1 MHDVQDF
8 FIAGPAG
15 RLSLRSKGFAA
26 RPAQVVI
33 LVQGANMS
41 GQMGYDFGF
50 EGGHDYSMM
59 DALVQAGF
67 GALTF
72 SVRGYAKSDKP
83 ADGFS
88 VQTEAAIDDLAAVV
102 AWVQAQGWARP
113 HLLGWSWGGRIT
125 GRYVQDHADAVDR
138 LVLMDPALGGGNKIP
153 PVPTDP
159 WWTNSY
165 AYFIDRLEPE
175 YSEDAAREALARRM
189 DSEELKAPNGIRLEN
204 ALGTKRVEAT
214 RVTRPTLMIYGS
226 AAARQNYMQGGWN
239 RLDFYEQLA
248 TEDKAFVLIPGCG
261 DYAHLQKP
269 RRRIWQ
275 GCIDFLRQPSADVSS
290 GS

>member
-1 MHDVQDF
+1 MSDTRDF
-8 FIAGPAG
+8 FITGPAG
-15 RLSLRSKGFAA
+15 RLSLRSKGLAA

-41 GQMGYDFGF
+41 GQMGYDFAF
-50 EGGHDYSMM
+50 EGAASDAGYSMM
-59 DALVQAGF
+59 DALVAAGF

-72 SVRGYAKSDKP
+72 SVRGYALSDKP
-83 ADGFS
+83 ADGFT
-88 VQTEAAIDDLAAVV
+88 VQTNAAIEDLAAVLDW
-102 AWVQAQGWARP
+102 ARAEGWARP

-125 GRYVQDHADAVDR
+125 GRYVEDHADRVDR
-138 LVLMDPALGGGNKIP
+138 LVLMDPALGGGQKIL

-175 YSEDAAREALARRM
+175 FSEDAAREALARRM
-189 DSEELKAPNGIRLEN
+189 DSEELKAPNGIRMEN
-204 ALGTKRVEAT
+204 ALGTKRVEPD

-226 AAARQNYMQGGWN
+226 AAAQQNYMQGGWN
-239 RLDFYEQLA
+239 RLDFYDKLA
-248 TEDKAFVLIPGCG
+248 TQDKAYVLIPGCG

-269 RRRIWQ
+269 RQRIWQ
-275 GCIDFLRQPSADVSS
+275 ACIDFLRHPSA
-290 GS
+290 G

>member
-1 MHDVQDF
+1 MSDRNDF
-8 FIAGPAG
+8 FIPGPAG
-15 RLSLRSKGFAA
+15 RLSLRSKGLAA
-26 RPAQVVI
+26 GPRELVI

-50 EGGHDYSMM
+50 EGGSGYSMM
-59 DALVQAGF
+59 DALVAAGF

-72 SVRGYAKSDKP
+72 SVRGYALSDGP
-83 ADGFS
+83 ADGFA
-88 VQTEAAIDDLAAVV
+88 VQTDAAIEDLATVV
-102 AWVQAQGWARP
+102 AWAQTQGFARP

-125 GRYVQDHADAVDR
+125 GRYTEDHAADVDR
-138 LVLMDPALGGGNKIP
+138 LVLMDPALGGGQKIL

-159 WWTNSY
+159 WWSNTY

-175 YSEDAAREALARRM
+175 FSEDAAREALARRM
-189 DSEELKAPNGIRLEN
+189 DAEELKAPNGIRMEN
-204 ALGTKRVEAT
+204 ALGTQRVEPD

-239 RLDFYEQLA
+239 RLDFYDKLA
-248 TEDKAFVLIPGCG
+248 TEDKAYVLIPGCG

-269 RRRIWQ
+269 RQRIYQ
-275 GCIDFLRQPSADVSS
+275 ACIDFMKQPSSD
-290 GS
+290 